1 MSAFNT
7 RLIHGKPVN
16 DNDTGAVYTPIY
28 TSTTFKFP
36 TAISQTRW
44 DYTRSGNPTR
54 DYLEQQVAD
63 LEGGAAGFAFAS
75 GLAAIHGVFSLFN
88 PGDHII
94 VGDTVYGGTWRLLN
108 SYFATHGLTISAVD
122 TRDLAAVA
130 AAITPQTKAIYF
142 ETFTNPLLHVTSVKQ
157 IAALAKKHDLLTIV
171 DNTFLTPYLQQPL
184 ALGAD
189 IVLHSATKYLN
200 GHSDVLAG
208 IVVAGSEDLAKRVY
222 FAQNALG
229 GVLSPRDADLVR
241 RGIETLSVR
250 MDREQANAQYLA
262 EFFHDSDTATQVFYP
277 GLPDSEDYAI
287 AHAETRGA
295 GAVFSVYLSDAYD
308 AEAFVNNLTLFGLA
322 VSLGSVSSL
331 VELPYLMTHA
341 ELPVETRLATGIT
354 PQLVRFAVGLEDKAD
369 LLADIKQALAKAKR

>member
-1 MSAFNT
+1 MTAFNT
-7 RLIHGKPVN
+7 KLIHGQSMN
-16 DNDTGAVYTPIY
+16 DNNTGAIYTPIY
-28 TSTTFKFP
+28 TSTTFQFP
-36 TAISQTRW
+36 TATSSLRW

-54 DYLEQQVAD
+54 DYLEHQVAE
-63 LEGGAAGFAFAS
+63 LENGNAAFAFAS

-108 SYFATHGLTISAVD
+108 DYFATHGLDITAVD
-122 TRDLAAVA
+122 TRDLTAVE
-130 AAITPQTKAIYF
+130 AAIKPTTKAIYF
-142 ETFTNPLLHVTSVKQ
+142 ETFTNPLVHVTSVKK
-157 IAALAKKHDLLTIV
+157 IAALAKQHDLLTIV

-184 ALGAD
+184 TLGAD

-208 IVVAGSEDLAKRVY
+208 IVITKTDALAKRVY

-250 MDREQANAQYLA
+250 IDREQANAEYLA
-262 EFFHDSDTATQVFYP
+262 DFFDHSDAATQVFYP
-277 GLPDSEDYAI
+277 GLKTSEDYAV
-287 AHAETRGA
+287 AHAETNGA
-295 GAVFSVYLSDAYD
+295 GAVFSVYLDDAYD
-308 AEAFVNNLTLFGLA
+308 AEAFVNALQLFELA

-341 ELPVETRLATGIT
+341 ELPVATRLATGIT
-354 PQLVRFAVGLEDKAD
+354 PQLVRFAIGLEDRDD
-369 LLADIKQALAKAKR
+369 LLADIQQALAQAKR